1 MVRPCASVN
10 VRVGVALW
18 IAVAGDR
25 VAVRERAVEDRSVGE
40 CVVKDKLNEDRVV
53 EDELVVVENTDGSTQ
68 LYWQPLLRRQLF
80 PQRH

>member
-10 VRVGVALW
+10 VRVGVAPW
-18 IAVAGDR
+18 IVVVGDR
-25 VAVRERAVEDRSVGE
+25 AAVRERVVEDRSVGE

-68 LYWQPLLRRQLF
+68 LYWQPLLRRQLCR
-80 PQRH
+80 QHH